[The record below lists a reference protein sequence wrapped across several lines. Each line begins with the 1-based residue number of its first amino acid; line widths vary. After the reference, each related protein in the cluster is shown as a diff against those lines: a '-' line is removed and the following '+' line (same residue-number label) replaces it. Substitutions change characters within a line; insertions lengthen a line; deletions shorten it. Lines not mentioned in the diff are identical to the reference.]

1 MRKYFDQSYHCA
13 VGVTKDGCVKQ
24 TTFDESED
32 NVLSVRELTKEQLVT
47 LGQLQAITQSSLSS
61 KDPPSLYMFQGL
73 RVCRKTFCFILSIS
87 EKRLTVLKII

>member
-32 NVLSVRELTKEQLVT
+32 NVLSVRELTKNN
-47 LGQLQAITQSSLSS
+47 
-61 KDPPSLYMFQGL
+61 
-73 RVCRKTFCFILSIS
+73 
-87 EKRLTVLKII
+87 